1 MNTDR
6 PVKSLQVRPP
16 LHWTLQRDLA
26 TVPFLCFW
34 RSLCEASE
42 GWQLE
47 STEKMEVRKEL
58 TATIAD
64 WDLGDSILFCHLCSV
79 VLGYFV

>member
-6 PVKSLQVRPP
+6 PVESLQVRPP

-26 TVPFLCFW
+26 TVPFLCSL
-34 RSLCEASE
+34 RCLCEASE

-47 STEKMEVRKEL
+47 STEKLEVRKEG
-58 TATIAD
+58 TATIAV
-64 WDLGDSILFCHLCSV
+64 WD
-79 VLGYFV
+79 